1 MLNRLLKFSVCV
13 CVALTAIALCRADVP
28 STHPKPSPVK
38 VIFDTD
44 MQNDCDDAGALATL
58 HKLADLDE
66 AEILACVVDSRGT
79 EKAMAATVSAINT
92 YYGRPTIPIG
102 TYQAKIKGLGKR
114 SSYVAKIRDE
124 FPHHA
129 LPDDEEPTALSVYR
143 TALAA
148 APDSSVSII
157 SVGFLPNLSDLLK
170 SVPDAISPLSGADLV
185 RAKVKRLVVM
195 GGEFPKG
202 ADACNL
208 VGDSAATQYV
218 VAHWPTPILFSGAE
232 IGNKIMTGKVL
243 AATPASNPVR
253 RAYELHGN
261 LRGGRQSWD
270 LTAVLAAVRDPHLYW
285 DVSASGTINVAR
297 DGKDEW
303 VPTPDQGHTYLIEKL
318 PPEDVAKV
326 LNDLI
331 SAPPA
336 LAKELNKPTSVP
348 VAASPK

>member
-1 MLNRLLKFSVCV
+1 MKSKRYLAAGVCLALAALALSGAG
-13 CVALTAIALCRADVP
+13 VAAAD
-28 STHPKPSPVK
+28 PKPLPVK
-38 VIFDTD
+38 TIFDTD

-58 HKLADLDE
+58 NKLADLGE

-92 YYGRPTIPIG
+92 WYGRPNIPIG
-102 TYQAKIKGLGKR
+102 TYQARIKGLGKR

-129 LPDDEEPTALSVYR
+129 LPDDEQPTALGVYR

-148 APDSSVSII
+148 APDSSVTII

-170 SVPDAISPLSGADLV
+170 SAPDAISPLAGPDLV

-195 GGEFPKG
+195 GGEFPRG
-202 ADACNL
+202 SDACNL
-208 VGDSAATQYV
+208 VSDSVATQYV
-218 VAHWPTPILFSGAE
+218 VAHWPTPILFSGGE
-232 IGNKIMTGKVL
+232 IGNKIMTGKML

-253 RAYELHGN
+253 RAYELRGS

-336 LAKELNKPTSVP
+336 LNKAPNNP
-348 VAASPK
+348 VVK